1 MAEAT
6 VQMRGIRKQ
15 FPSCLANDNVDF
27 TAYRGEIHAL
37 LGENGAGKSTLMS
50 ILTGVLQPDA
60 GEICINGKPVMIRTP
75 KDALQHGIGMIYQH
89 FKLVKPFSVAENIVL
104 SDDHVKVINKKRL
117 EARVKALSERYC
129 IEIDPGALT
138 WQLSIGE
145 QQRVEILKVLY
156 RNANILILDE
166 PTAVLTAQEVQEL
179 FLTLRKMTDSGCTV
193 IFITHKMNEV
203 MDYADRITVLR
214 DGCLVRTLTKAE
226 TDEKELAKLMVGR
239 EISMGR
245 RNTTDTT
252 TDRELLRVE
261 NLTVLNDKKL
271 EAVRKL
277 SFSLYAG
284 EILGIAGVSGN
295 GQKELMEALSGLRAA
310 AGGPIPFKEKNI
322 TKTTV
327 RQRISDG
334 LSFIPEDRYGFA
346 LVRELSVA
354 ENASIKSYRLPEFS
368 KGGIVDYKK
377 LNKQAEEFIDKFE
390 IKVGWTK
397 SRVQSMS
404 GGNAQKVVVAREVSL
419 GNKLLVASQPTRG
432 VDIGAIELIRN
443 TLEKAKKA
451 GAGVLLVSAELEGII
466 SLSDRIVVIHE
477 GKITGEMRADE
488 ANENNLGLLMM
499 GGTDTGKD
507 GEAAV

>member
-104 SDDHVKVINKKRL
+104 GDDHVKVINKKKL

-203 MDYADRITVLR
+203 MDYADRITILR

-284 EILGIAGVSGN
+284 EILGIAGC
-295 GQKELMEALSGLRAA
+295 
-310 AGGPIPFKEKNI
+310 F
-322 TKTTV
+322 
-327 RQRISDG
+327 RQRTKGADG
-334 LSFIPEDRYGFA
+334 GA
-346 LVRELSVA
+346 VRPARRCRRDDHLQGEEYH
-354 ENASIKSYRLPEFS
+354 EN
-368 KGGIVDYKK
+368 
-377 LNKQAEEFIDKFE
+377 N
-390 IKVGWTK
+390 
-397 SRVQSMS
+397 
-404 GGNAQKVVVAREVSL
+404 
-419 GNKLLVASQPTRG
+419 
-432 VDIGAIELIRN
+432 GAPAHLRR
-443 TLEKAKKA
+443 
-451 GAGVLLVSAELEGII
+451 AGVYSRGSLRLCLGARAERCGKREHQVLPFAGI
-466 SLSDRIVVIHE
+466 LQGRH
-477 GKITGEMRADE
+477 RR
-488 ANENNLGLLMM
+488 L
-499 GGTDTGKD
+499 
-507 GEAAV
+507 